1 MYRHIIKLAVLALV
15 LVFLGGCAAQDE
27 KKAGANKV
35 PAEVSQAIKAASAAK
50 KKAAS
55 VGGEWRN
62 TGKFIKKAKKAAKK
76 GHFKK
81 AIKLANKAKRE
92 GELGYKQAMAEK
104 SLYDNKKKAGKRM
117 F

>member
-1 MYRHIIKLAVLALV
+1 MYRHVIKLAVLALIV
-15 LVFLGGCAAQDE
+15 VFLGGCAAQQE
-27 KKAGANKV
+27 KKAGADKV
-35 PAEVSQAIKAASAAK
+35 PAEVTQAIKAASAAK

-76 GHFKK
+76 GHYKK

-92 GELGYKQAMAEK
+92 GELGYKQAMVEK
-104 SLYDNKKKAGKRM
+104 ASFDKKKKSGKRM

>member
-1 MYRHIIKLAVLALV
+1 MYRYVMKLAVFVLM
-15 LVFLGGCAAQDE
+15 LVFLGGCAAQEE
-27 KKAGANKV
+27 KKAGAKKV
-35 PAEVSQAIKAASAAK
+35 PAEVTQAIKAASTAK

-76 GHFKK
+76 GDYKK

-92 GELGYKQAMAEK
+92 GELGYTQAMAEK
-104 SLYDNKKKAGKRM
+104 AFYDKQKKAGGRM